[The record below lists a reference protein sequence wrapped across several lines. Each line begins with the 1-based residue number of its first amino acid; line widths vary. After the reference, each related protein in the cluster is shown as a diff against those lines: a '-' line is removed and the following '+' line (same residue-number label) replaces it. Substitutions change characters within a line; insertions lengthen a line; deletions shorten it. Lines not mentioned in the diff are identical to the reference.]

1 MKAFFTLT
9 AISLL
14 LALQARAIV
23 MAQATPG
30 SLDAGHGNDRKC
42 VLSSVSP
49 HVTFVC
55 HPAQIRVFFFGF
67 SHARLAKSVVLR
79 RGRALESKAV
89 FSTFFRGL
97 TVDF

>member
-30 SLDAGHGNDRKC
+30 SLDAGHGNDRQC
-42 VLSSVSP
+42 VLNSVSP
-49 HVTFVC
+49 HVTSVC
-55 HPAQIRVFFFGF
+55 HPAQIQDFFSGF
-67 SHARLAKSVVLR
+67 RHARLAKSVVLR
-79 RGRALESKAV
+79 RSRALENAYQ
-89 FSTFFRGL
+89 RM
-97 TVDF
+97 